1 MNTSKGPASS
11 PEGEAASFFDRIS
24 HAYRNKYSEQSPFHR
39 YYFNE
44 RLEKATRGLDLEGKD
59 VLDIGSGTGNLY
71 DELIERF
78 PRMRFYAT
86 DLSAGMLAQSR
97 VPGQYQFRGHAYNH
111 QFPVRTFDA
120 IFMLGVTTYMT
131 PAELGKNIDL
141 VARSLNAGGTAIIT
155 FTNKHGLDTIARAML
170 RAPLRLLS
178 QNDKVLSSGL
188 RTHSYSIREVRKL
201 LSPLLCIAQEDV
213 HNHTIFPFNLVLP
226 GPSIHFACRLSR
238 VKHTKAWLRFLSSD
252 LMIRVQRR

>member
-1 MNTSKGPASS
+1 MSTSKESAES

-24 HAYRNKYSEQSPFHR
+24 HSYRDKYSELSPFHR

-44 RLEKATRGLDLEGKD
+44 RLEKATKGLDLDGKD

-86 DLSAGMLAQSR
+86 DLSAGMLAHSR
-97 VPGQYQFRGHAYNH
+97 VPHQHQFLGHAYNH

-120 IFMLGVTTYMT
+120 VFMLGVTTYMT

-141 VARSLNAGGTAIIT
+141 IAQSLNAGGTAIIT

-170 RAPLRLLS
+170 RAPLRLFKRK
-178 QNDKVLSSGL
+178 DKVISSGL
-188 RTHSYSIREVRKL
+188 QTCSYSISEVRKL
-201 LSPLLCIAQEDV
+201 LSPHLRIVQEDV
-213 HNHTIFPFNLVLP
+213 HNHTIFPLNLLLP
-226 GPSIHFACRLSR
+226 GPSIRFAGRLAR
-238 VKHTKAWLRFLSSD
+238 VKNTKAWLRFLSSD
-252 LMIRVQRR
+252 LMVRVQCH